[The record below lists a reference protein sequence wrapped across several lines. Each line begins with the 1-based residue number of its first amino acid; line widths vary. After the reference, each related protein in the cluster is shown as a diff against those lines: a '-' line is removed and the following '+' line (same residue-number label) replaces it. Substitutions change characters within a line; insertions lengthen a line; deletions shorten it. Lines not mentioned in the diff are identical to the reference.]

1 MTYLEKAL
9 QDGYAEIIDEGKKQR
24 IIYKAIDHSERYSDP
39 EEQVRAEF
47 WAELIYRYQYEPN
60 KRRSDLY
67 GNGGKHRLRCHRA

>member
-9 QDGYAEIIDEGKKQR
+9 QDGYAEIVDEGKKQR
-24 IIYKAIDHSERYSDP
+24 IIYKAVDHSERYSDP

-60 KRRSDLY
+60 KKLVII
-67 GNGGKHRLRCHRA
+67 H